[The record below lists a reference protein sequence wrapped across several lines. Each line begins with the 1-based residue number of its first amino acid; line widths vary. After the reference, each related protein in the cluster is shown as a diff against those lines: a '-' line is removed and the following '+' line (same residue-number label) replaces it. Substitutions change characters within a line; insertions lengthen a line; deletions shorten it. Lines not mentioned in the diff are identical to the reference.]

1 MLPPWRSR
9 PARSAPG
16 TMSPPGLPSL
26 CAPSLGHSRGALSHR
41 DVGWALPLSCK
52 EGFTLNLLLAWVLL
66 SKRVAGPCFVAVL
79 LCCVSSFL
87 ARCVREVADG

>member
-1 MLPPWRSR
+1 MLPPWRAR
-9 PARSAPG
+9 PARCAPV
-16 TMSPPGLPSL
+16 TASSPGLPSL
-26 CAPSLGHSRGALSHR
+26 CAPSLGHSGEALNHR

-52 EGFTLNLLLAWVLL
+52 EGFTLNLLLAWFLL

-87 ARCVREVADG
+87 AWCVRAVADG